1 MICSMSRKGNG
12 RDNAPAESFFNGLKH
27 ERVHGTRYRTRAD
40 AEADL
45 FDCIE
50 PIYNRRRK
58 HSTLG
63 YSSPVRFLNDWI
75 SAQHEQ
81 RMAA

>member
-1 MICSMSRKGNG
+1 
-12 RDNAPAESFFNGLKH
+12 
-27 ERVHGTRYRTRAD
+27 VHGTRYRTRAD